1 MRSLASRSRTM
12 ATSPLYSVARAAAAQ
27 YLEHY
32 QKERADRPYRPGLT
46 YDQLIDG
53 VVLAA
58 VMAIQGLPK
67 PRMSN
72 TARAAF
78 ERLVAGMPDDR
89 GDIRLVR
96 EEMIGRA
103 PLRPDALARALQV
116 QLGNAV
122 IADAVMRTLRQH
134 NWGPIAKVKGRKNTA
149 PVDYRYCP
157 HHGPKAEFRRYMSG
171 QRGYIWRC
179 WLCLQDA
186 KARSRGRTS

>member
-1 MRSLASRSRTM
+1 MRSLDSRSRTM
-12 ATSPLYSVARAAAAQ
+12 PTSPLYTVARAAAAR
-27 YLEHY
+27 YLEEY
-32 QKERADRPYRPGLT
+32 QRERADRPYRPGLT

-58 VMAIQGLPK
+58 VQALQGLPK

-72 TARAAF
+72 SARAAF

-103 PLRPDALARALQV
+103 PLHPDTLARALQA

-122 IADAVMRTLRQH
+122 IADAVMRTIRQH
-134 NWGPIAKVKGRKNTA
+134 NWGPIAKIKGRKNTA
-149 PVDYRYCP
+149 PVEYRYCP
-157 HHGPKAEFRRYMSG
+157 HHGANAEFRLYMSG
-171 QRGYIWRC
+171 QRGQQWRC

-186 KARSRGRTS
+186 KARSRQRTS